1 MDQVCFL
8 LDEHV
13 DPRLRRQLLQREP
26 DMSVWR
32 ICDPLAPPRGTLDP
46 DILEWCAESG
56 FLLVTN
62 NRASMPRHVADHLAK
77 DRVFPGIFVIG
88 PLMSLGEILEELLLI
103 WQASTPDEYQNQ
115 IRYLPLT

>member
-1 MDQVCFL
+1 MDLICLL

-13 DPRLRRQLLQREP
+13 DPRLRKQLLQREP
-26 DMSVWR
+26 NIVIWR
-32 ICDPLAPPRGTLDP
+32 IGDPLAPPRGALDP
-46 DILEWCAESG
+46 EILEWCAHNR

-77 DRVFPGIFVIG
+77 GGEFPGILVIG
-88 PLMSLGEILEELLLI
+88 PRMSLGEILEELLII
-103 WQASTPDEYQNQ
+103 WQASTPDEYRNQ